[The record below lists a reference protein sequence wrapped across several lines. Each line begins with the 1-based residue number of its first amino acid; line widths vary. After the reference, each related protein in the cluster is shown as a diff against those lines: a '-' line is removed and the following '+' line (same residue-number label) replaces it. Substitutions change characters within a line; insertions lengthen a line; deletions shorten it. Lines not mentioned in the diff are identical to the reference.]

1 MTRFS
6 APHGRAGP
14 GRARLV
20 RLLPILVALLGL
32 VTCRPTRD
40 LAEGPPEA
48 AAPLA
53 LRASAFEGHDDK
65 GSTEWSVSIDLSEGR
80 GTFLET
86 LLLEG
91 DREVGLTDGT
101 TRRVRDLAPADS
113 MRLERGL
120 VGLVTGARPLPPKAD
135 AAAKPGL
142 ETRRVVATIF
152 HLADVLVTVRTARG
166 EVVATTDHPFLK
178 SGVGWVKAG
187 DLVVGDE
194 IVTAQSVSPVRVV
207 STETSRVPPTPV
219 YNLTIEGTHTYY
231 VGPEA
236 LLVHNTCDGDASDPP
251 IVEIPNQLG
260 DDAPNNRKIRK
271 PVLGEDGK
279 WTVNGKPL
287 NTGVPHDFIV
297 DMNGE
302 LQITTGGHFHMAG
315 YDSVRYAGQVVFKD
329 GEIVFWSNDSGHFKP
344 PENLASQAGLPLDK
358 FWPISQQKDDLI
370 KAMTEHPEDKHNY
383 KKLAEYLGKGLTS
396 KDVAKMVK
404 KYGLAN

>member
-1 MTRFS
+1 MTRSF
-6 APHGRAGP
+6 APPGRAGP
-14 GRARLV
+14 ERARLV
-20 RLLPILVALLGL
+20 RLLLILVALLAL

-40 LAEGPPEA
+40 VTKGLPEEA
-48 AAPLA
+48 TPLA
-53 LRASAFEGHDDK
+53 LRASASEGHD
-65 GSTEWSVSIDLSEGR
+65 GRGATEWSVSIDLSEGR
-80 GTFLET
+80 GTFKET
-86 LLLEG
+86 LLLDG
-91 DREVGLTDGT
+91 NREVELIDGT
-101 TRRVRDLAPADS
+101 TRTVRELVPTDA
-113 MRLERGL
+113 MRLERDL
-120 VGLVTGARPLPPKAD
+120 VGLVTDTHPLPPKTD
-135 AAAKPGL
+135 AAVRPAP

-152 HLADVLVTVRTARG
+152 HLAEVLVTIRTARG

-194 IVTAQSVSPVRVV
+194 IVTAQSESPVLVV

-260 DDAPNNRKIRK
+260 DDAPSNRKIRK
-271 PVLGEDGK
+271 PILGEDGK

-315 YDSVRYAGQVVFKD
+315 YDGVRYAGQIVFKD

-344 PENLASQAGLPLDK
+344 PENLASQAELPLDK

-370 KAMTEHPEDKHNY
+370 KAMAALPGHNY
-383 KKLAEYLGKGLTS
+383 KKIAEYLGKGLTS

-404 KYGLAN
+404 KYGLAK